1 MNLYWHVSEA
11 PSRAYD
17 WAIAST
23 TSGELDRSQGRTV
36 KIDGNI
42 FFSPNCQRTPTL
54 PPSDFDPMSRRNSFK
69 HDVREFH
76 GPLWW
81 HPRTAYLAF
90 LPLEMRF
97 YGIPF
102 QSLFNIPKRFEKV
115 DSGFMLDPQILLQ
128 WNVVERDLKFAVERL
143 LSHHHAP
150 EVQWIMLT
158 ALGCQG
164 WYNNVKILRDDVIN
178 SRGWFA
184 VLVAGLSYAIA
195 VSLTI
200 YDDPLDSGVPKWFYV
215 LFNQQM
221 EQLWLS
227 GIQASSAAT
236 FNASVDRAGVLLNIL
251 EPQREQF
258 SVDWL
263 CRFHVPVWYPWGA
276 REAQA
281 AISDPKMARLA
292 PLPHQLQEVNTFL
305 TKTPKAHS
313 KY

>member
-1 MNLYWHVSEA
+1 
-11 PSRAYD
+11 
-17 WAIAST
+17 
-23 TSGELDRSQGRTV
+23 
-36 KIDGNI
+36 
-42 FFSPNCQRTPTL
+42 
-54 PPSDFDPMSRRNSFK
+54 MSRRDSFK

-76 GPLWW
+76 EPLWW

-90 LPLEMRF
+90 LPLELRF

-102 QSLFNIPKRFEKV
+102 QSLFHIPKRFQKV

-128 WNVVERDLKFAVERL
+128 WNVVERDLRFAVERL
-143 LSHHHAP
+143 LSHHYAP
-150 EVQWIMLT
+150 KVEWIMST

-164 WYNNVKILRDDVIN
+164 WYNNVKILQDDVIN

-195 VSLTI
+195 VSLSS
-200 YDDPLDSGVPKWFYV
+200 YDDRLDGGVPKWFHV
-215 LFNQQM
+215 LFDQQM
-221 EQLWLS
+221 AQIWLS

-236 FNASVDRAGVLLNIL
+236 FNTSVDRAGVLLNIL
-251 EPQREQF
+251 EPQRGQY

-281 AISDPKMARLA
+281 AISDTQIARLA
-292 PLPHQLQEVNTFL
+292 PLPHQLQEVNTFP

-313 KY
+313 K